1 MTASTSNAALP
12 NAQHTQIVMTN
23 PTSVEPPSAW
33 MQYGT
38 SPTEIILAIA
48 VVIGAI
54 AGVIGSVAL
63 LVQVLV
69 PVMQANQSNNQLLR
83 LPKR

>member
-1 MTASTSNAALP
+1 MESLNSAASKSEARSVRVIVTAPGA
-12 NAQHTQIVMTN
+12 
-23 PTSVEPPSAW
+23 VESPSAW

-48 VVIGAI
+48 IVIGAI
-54 AGVIGSVAL
+54 AGVIGSIAL

-69 PVMQANQSNNQLLR
+69 PVMRSNP
-83 LPKR
+83 PKQ

>member
-1 MTASTSNAALP
+1 MTASTSNASLSS
-12 NAQHTQIVMTN
+12 AQPTQIVMTH
-23 PTSVEPPSAW
+23 PTSIEPPSAW

-38 SPTEIILAIA
+38 SPTEIILAVA

-69 PVMQANQSNNQLLR
+69 PVMQANQSNNQIPR

>member
-1 MTASTSNAALP
+1 MKNTLATSNSNSAKP
-12 NAQHTQIVMTN
+12 EPIQVVVTN
-23 PTSVEPPSAW
+23 PGAIESPSAW

-48 VVIGAI
+48 IVIGSLAGMIGAI
-54 AGVIGSVAL
+54 AL

-69 PVMQANQSNNQLLR
+69 PVMRSNSSQ
-83 LPKR
+83 PKQ

>member
-1 MTASTSNAALP
+1 MEPLNSVSSKFEVQP
-12 NAQHTQIVMTN
+12 VRVIVTN
-23 PTSVEPPSAW
+23 PNSIEPPSAW

-48 VVIGAI
+48 IVITSLAGMIGAI
-54 AGVIGSVAL
+54 AL

-69 PVMQANQSNNQLLR
+69 PVMRSNSSQ
-83 LPKR
+83 PKQ

>member
-1 MTASTSNAALP
+1 MEKDISHALTP
-12 NAQHTQIVMTN
+12 KTQPEQVVAVN
-23 PTSVEPPSAW
+23 PSVIEPPSAW

-48 VVIGAI
+48 IVIASLAGMIGAI
-54 AGVIGSVAL
+54 AL

-69 PVMQANQSNNQLLR
+69 PVMRSNSSQ
-83 LPKR
+83 PKQ